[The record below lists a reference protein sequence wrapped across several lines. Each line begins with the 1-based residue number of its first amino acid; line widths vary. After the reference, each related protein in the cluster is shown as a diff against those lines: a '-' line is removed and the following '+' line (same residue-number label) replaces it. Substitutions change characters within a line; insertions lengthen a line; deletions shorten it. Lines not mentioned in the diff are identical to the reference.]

1 MIKTIPNG
9 GPTIAVVILACFLFA
24 HMKGCLPADPHADP
38 APVVGPDRPAPAPDP
53 GPGPDAP
60 DPAPK
65 PEPKPRPPGNRP
77 ALVLTAEEYHGNFGP
92 NFAVVGDRIASG
104 ELATRDAILDA
115 LKENAAPF
123 NESLGAAIGNACSA
137 NGTVSDKD
145 ALARLFK
152 QVGDVTGA
160 K

>member
-38 APVVGPDRPAPAPDP
+38 APAVDPAGPDPVQ
-53 GPGPDAP
+53 
-60 DPAPK
+60 PK
-65 PEPKPRPPGNRP
+65 PEPTPEPEPKPKPPGNRP

-92 NFAVVGDRIASG
+92 NFAAVGDRIASG

-123 NESLGAAIGNACSA
+123 DESLGAAIGNACSA

-152 QVGDVTGA
+152 QVGDATGA